1 MIKILDSNGLSYFWN
16 KIKSIF
22 ATKSELNNRPTAKI
36 YYGECKTA
44 AATNP
49 KVCTVEGFPLDE
61 NNEPLIGTIIAV
73 KFTNT
78 NSSTSTS
85 PQLNVN
91 NLGAARIYQSG
102 GVLATAKSTWAGY
115 AEYVIYYMWD
125 GTYWVVISNSI
136 GNSNTTYSVIS
147 DSELETGTATTG
159 RLITAARLKNNY
171 NINGRTI
178 TIANTSIDI
187 PEDLSQ
193 DVSNLEQNVST
204 NTTALNEITPKVNAL
219 NHFIQSSVGIQNS
232 ISNLIKIY
240 PITQTDYDNLTTKS
254 SNILYTIVASY
265 PTLQAHSIYTD
276 VFYDEVGASLYED
289 LMLNTDRYQG
299 CRDLNDIIRANIA
312 NRAFVQDSEHRGHR
326 FDYTGNTFTYE
337 EQTYYVWCD
346 SIDGLNYYAFTTT
359 ISYWE
364 LFYQSCEADINNR
377 TYILNGSSD
386 DEFYSE
392 SSQLLLKVEV

>member
-49 KVCTVEGFPLDE
+49 KVCTVEEFPLDE

-115 AEYVIYYMWD
+115 AGYVIYYMWD
-125 GTYWVVISNSI
+125 GTYWVVISSSV

-187 PEDLSQ
+187 PEDISQ
-193 DVSNLEQNVST
+193 DVSDLEQQVST
-204 NTTALNEITPKVNAL
+204 NTTTLNGITPKVDLL
-219 NHFIQSSVGIQNS
+219 NNFIQSSVGIQNS

-240 PITQTDYDNLTTKS
+240 PITQTDYDNLTTKNP
-254 SNILYTIVASY
+254 NILYTIVASY
-265 PTLQAHSIYTD
+265 PALQARTIYSD
-276 VFYDEVGASLYED
+276 VFTNEIYND
-289 LMLNTDRYQG
+289 LILDDKYQG
-299 CRDLNDIIRANIA
+299 CRDLNDIIRVNIA
-312 NRAFVQDSEHRGHR
+312 NRAFVQDIKHKGHK
-326 FDYTGNTFTYE
+326 FDYTGDTLTYDG
-337 EQTYYVWCD
+337 QTYYIWCD
-346 SIDGLNYYAFTTT
+346 STEENNYYAFTTT
-359 ISYWE
+359 LSYWE

-377 TYILNGSSD
+377 TYIIFGTSD
-386 DEFYSE
+386 DQFYSND
-392 SSQLLLKVEV
+392 SQLLLKVEA